1 MSCQSRFP
9 SARIDGESETRA
21 KPDGRFTVHGLMRP
35 PAHGLQGLHADAAH
49 GLQGLHADAAH
60 GLQGLHADAAHGLQG
75 LQGLHL
81 AAQGLQAHGLQGLHA
96 AASMSGRA
104 SAAGLAMLAAL
115 ITATGDT
122 ATSPPTIAA
131 YSGLRANPKF
141 CFELT

>member
-60 GLQGLHADAAHGLQG
+60 GLQGL
-75 LQGLHL
+75 QGLHL
-81 AAQGLQAHGLQGLHA
+81 AEQGLQAHGLQGLHA
-96 AASMSGRA
+96 AASMSGWA